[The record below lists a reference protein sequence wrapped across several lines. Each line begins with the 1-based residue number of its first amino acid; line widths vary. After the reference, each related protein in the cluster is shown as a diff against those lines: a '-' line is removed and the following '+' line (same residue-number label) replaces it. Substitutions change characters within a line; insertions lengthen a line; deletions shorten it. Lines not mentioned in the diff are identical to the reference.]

1 MPKIELSKETTQLYA
16 PSARHVD
23 LVEVPEFNFIMLDGQ
38 METGTRPSTSETF
51 QNALN
56 TLNGIS
62 FTLKFMSKLNRKKPV
77 DYNTMPLE
85 ALWHPSDNSDYKNR
99 AKWNWTMM
107 MMQPAHIT
115 VEMFESAV
123 ASLKKKQGEIPSLT
137 LARFKSFHEGSA
149 VQIMHVSSFGLI
161 PMTIERIKAF
171 ANEENYTI
179 NLPYHEIYIS
189 DPRHENPEKER
200 TILRYPI
207 KVN

>member
-1 MPKIELSKETTQLYA
+1 
-16 PSARHVD
+16 
-23 LVEVPEFNFIMLDGQ
+23 
-38 METGTRPSTSETF
+38 
-51 QNALN
+51 
-56 TLNGIS
+56 
-62 FTLKFMSKLNRKKPV
+62 
-77 DYNTMPLE
+77 
-85 ALWHPSDNSDYKNR
+85 
-99 AKWNWTMM
+99 
-107 MMQPAHIT
+107 
-115 VEMFESAV
+115 
-123 ASLKKKQGEIPSLT
+123 LKKKQGEIPSLT